1 MSSDLSDTLFIK
13 LPTVDEDWV
22 EEHAVEFW
30 VGGVARFRAIEPQSW
45 GDAFEKHFCGLHDEQ
60 HARFDAVSDMC
71 DAVAVSA
78 VTDIAKKHFVDVGMW
93 EVAVASA
100 AEIEK
105 FNETIHSIF
114 HSIAAEIAG
123 AWAAHFGIEI

>member
-1 MSSDLSDTLFIK
+1 MSSELGDTLFIS
-13 LPTVDEDWV
+13 LPIIDEDWV

-30 VGGVARFRAIEPQSW
+30 VGGVARFRAIEAASW
-45 GDAFEKHFCGLHDEQ
+45 GDAFEKHFCGLRDERP
-60 HARFDAVSDMC
+60 ARFDAVSDMC
-71 DAVAVSA
+71 DAIAVSA

-93 EVAVASA
+93 EHVVATSS
-100 AEIEK
+100 EIEK

-114 HSIAAEIAG
+114 HSIAAEIAR